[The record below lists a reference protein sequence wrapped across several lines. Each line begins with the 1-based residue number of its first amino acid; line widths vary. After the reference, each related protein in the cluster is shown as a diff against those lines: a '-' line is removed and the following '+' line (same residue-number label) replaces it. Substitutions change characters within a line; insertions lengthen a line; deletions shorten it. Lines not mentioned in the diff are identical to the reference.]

1 MKLHGCLCAAMRN
14 DCYMKKGIFRK
25 LIVFIICLLCI
36 SGCGADDN
44 TTAVLLDNPNLSESI
59 YSLGDNMGDYKLTD
73 VNGNTYTF
81 SELLATKKAIVLN
94 FWFINCGPCQMEFP
108 YLQAAAD
115 KYSNDIA
122 VLAINPTDD
131 RENQIK
137 NYAINNDLS
146 LPFIKG
152 EQEWISAFSL
162 QGFPT
167 TIVIDRYGK
176 IAFSHVGAVTE
187 EGIFED
193 MFKHFVSD
201 DYKHSIVK
209 NINEF

>member
-1 MKLHGCLCAAMRN
+1 M
-14 DCYMKKGIFRK
+14 
-25 LIVFIICLLCI
+25 
-36 SGCGADDN
+36 
-44 TTAVLLDNPNLSESI
+44 
-59 YSLGDNMGDYKLTD
+59 
-73 VNGNTYTF
+73 
-81 SELLATKKAIVLN
+81 
-94 FWFINCGPCQMEFP
+94 
-108 YLQAAAD
+108 QAAAD

-137 NYAINNDLS
+137 NYAINNGLS

-167 TIVIDRYGK
+167 TVVIDRYGK

-193 MFKHFVSD
+193 MFKYFVSD
-201 DYKHSIVK
+201 DYKHSIVE
-209 NINEF
+209 NINEFK

>member
-1 MKLHGCLCAAMRN
+1 
-14 DCYMKKGIFRK
+14 
-25 LIVFIICLLCI
+25 
-36 SGCGADDN
+36 
-44 TTAVLLDNPNLSESI
+44 
-59 YSLGDNMGDYKLTD
+59 MGDYKLTD

-115 KYSNDIA
+115 MYCNDIA

-167 TIVIDRYGK
+167 TVVIDRYG
-176 IAFSHVGAVTE
+176 
-187 EGIFED
+187 
-193 MFKHFVSD
+193 
-201 DYKHSIVK
+201 
-209 NINEF
+209 

>member
-1 MKLHGCLCAAMRN
+1 
-14 DCYMKKGIFRK
+14 
-25 LIVFIICLLCI
+25 
-36 SGCGADDN
+36 
-44 TTAVLLDNPNLSESI
+44 
-59 YSLGDNMGDYKLTD
+59 MGDYKLTD

-137 NYAINNDLS
+137 NYAINNGLS
-146 LPFIKG
+146 WPFIKG

-167 TIVIDRYGK
+167 TVVIDRYGK
-176 IAFSHVGAVTE
+176 IAFSHIGAVTE
-187 EGIFED
+187 EGVFED
-193 MFKHFVSD
+193 MFKYFVSD